1 MIELLKRFGRPFSR
15 ELVVGPLSKL
25 VEVVFD
31 LCTPLVVALMID
43 RGVGERDVS
52 ALIGYGALLVAM
64 ALAGFCSTLICQKMA
79 SRASQGLG
87 THVRDALFCHIN
99 TLSFVDID
107 RFGTPSLITRITNDV
122 NQVQLALALAI
133 RQMTRFPLLAIGSMV
148 AALLIDVRLGVI
160 FLVST
165 PVIGGIFW
173 LVMTRCIPYF
183 KQMQYKLDRVA
194 LITREGLSGA
204 RVIRAF
210 VREDH
215 ERGRFAQAASDQA
228 DIAIA
233 VGRLSSLLNPATFL
247 IMNLAV
253 CAILRV
259 GGMQVD
265 TGELTQGQ
273 VMAFVNYMTQTLLAI
288 VYVANL
294 VVVFTKASASAGRI
308 VEVLDCMPSVVDV
321 AALEGASPVGASA
334 VGAVLEVGS
343 GTEASAVP
351 AGSEGASDI
360 PAGSVSPAAP
370 SSPVASMVPVA
381 SGTFAIRLRNVSFAY
396 PGSSLDSVHAVS
408 LQVPIG
414 GTLGVIG
421 GTGSGKSTLVNL
433 LPRLYDAR
441 CGSVEVLGRDVRA
454 WRLLD
459 LRRSIGCVPQ
469 KAELVRGTVRSNL
482 AWRKEAPTDEEL
494 WRALEVA
501 QAAEFVRMLPEGLD
515 APVEAGGKNFS
526 GGQRQRLTIA
536 RALVGEPSVLILDD
550 SASALDFKTDAALRA
565 ALRRAASN
573 TACTVLVSQRV
584 SSVRD
589 ADVICVMRRGVAVG
603 VGTHEDL
610 CATCDVYR
618 EIVESQ
624 MGREEVA
631 SHA

>member
-133 RQMTRFPLLAIGSMV
+133 RQMTRFPLLAIGSMI

-233 VGRLSSLLNPATFL
+233 VGRLSSLLNPVTFL

-253 CAILRV
+253 CAILWV

-308 VEVLDCMPSVVDV
+308 VEVLDCMPSVVD
-321 AALEGASPVGASA
+321 A
-334 VGAVLEVGS
+334 
-343 GTEASAVP
+343 
-351 AGSEGASDI
+351 
-360 PAGSVSPAAP
+360 AAP
-370 SSPVASMVPVA
+370 EDVSDVPVA

-573 TACTVLVSQRV
+573 TACTVVVSQRV

>member
-133 RQMTRFPLLAIGSMV
+133 RQMTRFPLLAIGSMI

-233 VGRLSSLLNPATFL
+233 GGRLSSLLNPATFL

-253 CAILRV
+253 CAILWV

-308 VEVLDCMPSVVDV
+308 VEVLDCMPSVVD
-321 AALEGASPVGASA
+321 AAAPEDVSD
-334 VGAVLEVGS
+334 
-343 GTEASAVP
+343 VP
-351 AGSEGASDI
+351 AAF
-360 PAGSVSPAAP
+360 
-370 SSPVASMVPVA
+370 
-381 SGTFAIRLRNVSFAY
+381 GTFAIRLRNVSFAY
-396 PGSSLDSVHAVS
+396 PGSSLDAVHAVS

-454 WRLLD
+454 WRLPD
-459 LRRSIGCVPQ
+459 LRRSIGYVPQ

-482 AWRKEAPTDEEL
+482 AWRKEAPADEEL
-494 WRALEVA
+494 WRVLEVA

-573 TACTVLVSQRV
+573 TACTVVVSQRV

-624 MGREEVA
+624 MGREEVS

>member
-133 RQMTRFPLLAIGSMV
+133 RQMTRFPLLAIGSMI

-253 CAILRV
+253 CAILWV

-308 VEVLDCMPSVVDV
+308 VEVLDCMPSVVDAV
-321 AALEGASPVGASA
+321 APEDVSD
-334 VGAVLEVGS
+334 
-343 GTEASAVP
+343 VP
-351 AGSEGASDI
+351 A
-360 PAGSVSPAAP
+360 
-370 SSPVASMVPVA
+370 A

-573 TACTVLVSQRV
+573 TACTVVVSQRV